1 MEEVFEG
8 SCQGK
13 GRADRRAGRGLVGF
27 APASAARVLAA
38 VAMLASWTASA
49 LDLVKDGKALFSV
62 EAEDLGPERFAASEI
77 TRVVEAITGAEPLTN
92 GAPVRIV
99 IGTPAGSPE
108 IAGAAARHGIA
119 LDPATNDTVAVVADA
134 AAGALY
140 CAGNNPRAAM
150 CAAFTLLDHLGCRW
164 FWPGEDGEF
173 LPSPS
178 KDLAVADDLLIRET
192 AAFHNRQLSTHP
204 DKAKSAFF
212 AHNRMNPRGDPHGHG
227 FTKSWGGHS
236 FNWIWPEDCTSINDY
251 FAKYPEQFAENGGV
265 RVINQHCYT
274 NPDTIR
280 TFSDWIC
287 RFWEG
292 HPDVEVLNLS
302 ARDTPIYC
310 HCAECS
316 KVDSSTLFFR
326 FLNQI
331 TEEATR
337 RFPGRR
343 YGTIAYSFYLKPP
356 QVALRGNISVSYCM
370 YDRCYKHRFDDPSC
384 PVNAKALAAMAAWK
398 ERLGHAPDIYGY
410 HFDVFSGT
418 PHYAALGPVLA
429 DEIRWARDYGVA
441 LWKTEYFGGTIN
453 PKKGQTRLDARV
465 YVDRWPAYVAARM
478 LWNPDLDYDALL
490 DDYCRRVYGP
500 AGAELLDYHRRMDAA
515 WQGPGHAS
523 YYFNN
528 PAGYADALVTDELV
542 EALDPLFAKAME
554 KAAADPRAAAE
565 VAFEK
570 AVWERW
576 RDLRLARDNWKAL
589 ADEPDLDR
597 EDILLASAPG
607 KTLYDP
613 LAKGARKV
621 LAETCTITNEAAA
634 EEAATVI
641 SYRPGRTPE
650 GRLLHDGLLFGNH
663 PRFEAGPCNWV
674 NYETAFDFRFP
685 VGGEPPRHGRWFVL
699 MLRVGG
705 ARLEGH
711 SFGHVGVRVGEKGV
725 AVAKH
730 LRDQSEESLGSGS
743 FAAPLGEGWHR
754 LAVRLADTRAVIT
767 VDGVP
772 VADCRVPLGM
782 GAINIRS
789 YAPLDLRG
797 LQVRELPSPS
807 VAELW
812 NVDVPFSAVA
822 PKMDGLGTDP
832 AWEAGRTF
840 RTFANRGS
848 YRPRSEA
855 TLLRTDK
862 ALYLRF
868 TGYGDMAK
876 ATTNIVE
883 KDGQVYRDDGV
894 ELYLDPNNTRISYY
908 WIVVNSAGVRCD
920 AEASV
925 GMNINTG
932 WDGEWTSAT
941 SRHDDHWVIELA
953 FPFSTFGE
961 PAEGIP
967 WLLGLNRCGSG
978 IRQSWTDATYHSPN
992 SFKTLKMGK

>member
-1 MEEVFEG
+1 MRNKVI
-8 SCQGK
+8 
-13 GRADRRAGRGLVGF
+13 AG
-27 APASAARVLAA
+27 
-38 VAMLASWTASA
+38 MLALVSGTVLA
-49 LDLVKDGKALFSV
+49 LDLVRNGEARFSISSG
-62 EAEDLGPERFAASEI
+62 ESGAERFAAAELA
-77 TRVVEAITGAEPLTN
+77 RVVKAVTGAEPLTN
-92 GAPVRIV
+92 DAPVRVV
-99 IGTPAGSPE
+99 IGTPADNPE
-108 IAGAAARHGIA
+108 LAAALARLGIV
-119 LDPATNDTVAVVADA
+119 LDPEKNDTVVVR
-134 AAGALY
+134 AGTNVLY

-164 FWPGEDGEF
+164 FWPGDDGEY
-173 LPSPS
+173 LPAPTR
-178 KDLAVADDLLIRET
+178 DLAVADGLSIRET
-192 AAFHNRQLSTHP
+192 AAFRYRQLSTHP
-204 DKAKSAFF
+204 DRAKSDFF
-212 AHNRMNPRGDPHGHG
+212 AHNRMNPLGNPHDRG
-227 FTKSWGGHS
+227 FTESWGGHS

-265 RVINQHCYT
+265 RVIYQHCYT

-287 RFWEG
+287 RFWES
-292 HPDVEVLNLS
+292 HPKFDILNLS
-302 ARDTPIYC
+302 ARDTPIFC
-310 HCAECS
+310 HCAECA
-316 KVDSSTLFFR
+316 KTDSSTLFFR

-337 RFPGRR
+337 RFPGKR
-343 YGTIAYSFYLKPP
+343 YATIAYSFYLKPP
-356 QVALRGNISVSYCM
+356 KVALRDNIAMSYCM

-398 ERLGHAPDIYGY
+398 ERLGHAPNIYGY

-429 DEIRWARDYGVA
+429 DEMRWARDYGVSH
-441 LWKTEYFGGTIN
+441 WKTEYYGGTFD
-453 PKKGQTRLDARV
+453 PKKGQTRLDARLH
-465 YVDRWPAYVAARM
+465 VDRWPTYAAVRL

-490 DDYCRRVYGP
+490 ADYCGRVFGP
-500 AGAELLDYHRRMDAA
+500 AAAELLDYYRRMDAA

-523 YYFNN
+523 YYNNN
-528 PAGYADALVTDELV
+528 PAGYADALVTDDLGV
-542 EALDPLFAKAME
+542 ALDPLFARAVA

-589 ADEPDLDR
+589 AEEPDLDR
-597 EDILLASAPG
+597 EDVLLAAAPG
-607 KTLYDP
+607 KILYDP

-621 LAETCTITNEAAA
+621 LAETCSITNEAAA

-641 SYRPGRTPE
+641 SYRPGRTPN
-650 GRLLHDGLLFGNH
+650 GRILHDGLLFGNH

-685 VGGEPPRHGRWFVL
+685 AGGEPPRHGRWFVL

-711 SFGHVGVRVGEKGV
+711 PFGHVVVRVGEKGV
-725 AVAKH
+725 AVVKH
-730 LRDQSEESLGSGS
+730 FRDQSEESLGSGS

-754 LAVRLADTRAVIT
+754 LAVRLADTRAVVT
-767 VDGVP
+767 VDGVT

-789 YAPLDLRG
+789 YVPLDLRG
-797 LQVRELPSPS
+797 LQVREIPSPS
-807 VAELW
+807 VADLW
-812 NVDVPFSAVA
+812 NADVPFSAVA
-822 PKMDGLGTDP
+822 PKMDGQGTDR

-855 TLLRTDK
+855 TLLRTGK

-925 GMNINTG
+925 GMNIDTS

-941 SRHDDHWVIELA
+941 SRHDDHWVVEIE

-967 WLLGLNRCGSG
+967 WLLGLNRCGLG

-992 SFKTLKMGK
+992 SFKTLRMDAPVK